1 MRLGDGR
8 YPTRPRDK
16 VGAIV
21 SVQSVAALFTLRDVE
36 ARPTFTLSYFL
47 SALVLWL
54 RRGIASPS
62 FVVLIAGG
70 ACASPPTAVD
80 IILW

>member
-21 SVQSVAALFTLRDVE
+21 FVQSVAALFTLRCGSSRLHTHFYVVLHLVS
-36 ARPTFTLSYFL
+36 AR
-47 SALVLWL
+47 LWL
-54 RRGIASPS
+54 RRGIASAS

-70 ACASPPTAVD
+70 ACVHRHRPP
-80 IILW
+80 